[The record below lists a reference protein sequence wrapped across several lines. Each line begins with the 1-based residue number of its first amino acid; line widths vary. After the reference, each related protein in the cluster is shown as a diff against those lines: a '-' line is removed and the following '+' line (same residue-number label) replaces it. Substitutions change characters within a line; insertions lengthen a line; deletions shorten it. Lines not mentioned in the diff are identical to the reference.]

1 MEIFLQGTPGLEDIL
16 AEEARSL
23 SFSGVQSVAGGVI
36 CQGDLAEAMRAN
48 LWLRCAG
55 RVLIRI
61 AEFRAMHLAQL
72 DKRARKLDWASILRP
87 DRAWRVEATCRKSKI
102 YHQRAAAERI
112 EGAISAALG
121 STPNPEALIV
131 VKLRIEDDLCTLS
144 LDTSGESL
152 HKRGAKEFIGKAPMK
167 ETLAAA
173 FLRACG
179 YHGGMPVVDPMCG
192 SGTFLLEAAEI
203 AARLPA
209 GRARRFAFED
219 LAGFEIADWSAIRR
233 NFSSREAEAVQFY
246 GFDRDQGAITG
257 ARANA
262 ERAGVAEWTSF
273 ACQPLSALEPPTKQK
288 GLVILNPPY
297 GARIG
302 NRKLLFGLY
311 GAIGA
316 VMRERFT
323 GWQFG
328 MVTSDEG
335 LAKATGL
342 TWSEVSRPVAFGGL
356 TVKLYQSAL

>member
-1 MEIFLQGTPGLEDIL
+1 MEIFLQGTPGLEDTL

-23 SFSGVQSVAGGVI
+23 SFAGVHPVAGGVI
-36 CQGDLAEAMRAN
+36 CQGDLSEAMRAN
-48 LWLRCAG
+48 LWLRGAG

-72 DKRARKLDWASILRP
+72 DKRARKLDWGAILRN
-87 DRAWRVEATCRKSKI
+87 DRPWRVEATSRKSKI

-121 STPNPEALIV
+121 GTPTPEAQIV
-131 VKLRIEDDLCTLS
+131 IKLRIEDDLCTLS

-167 ETLAAA
+167 ETLAAL

-179 YHGGMPVVDPMCG
+179 YHGQFPVVDPMCG

-209 GRARRFAFED
+209 GRGRSFAFEE
-219 LAGFEIADWSAIRR
+219 LAGFKNADWSAMRR
-233 NFSSREAEAVQFY
+233 NFSPRKAEAVQFY

-262 ERAGVAEWTSF
+262 ERAGVADWISF
-273 ACQPLSALEPPTKQK
+273 ACQPLSALEPPTKQN

-316 VMRERFT
+316 VMQERFH

-328 MVTSDEG
+328 MVTADEG
-335 LAKATGL
+335 LAKSTGL
-342 TWSEVSRPVAFGGL
+342 PWAEVSRPVAFGGL
-356 TVKLYQSAL
+356 TVKLYQANL

>member
-23 SFSGVQSVAGGVI
+23 SFAGVRCVAGGVI
-36 CQGDLAEAMRAN
+36 CQGDLSEAMRAN
-48 LWLRCAG
+48 LWLRSAG

-72 DKRARKLDWASILRP
+72 DKRARKLEWASILRS
-87 DRAWRVEATCRKSKI
+87 DRPWRVEATSRKSKI

-121 STPNPEALIV
+121 SAPTPEARIV
-131 VKLRIEDDLCTLS
+131 VKLRIEDDLCTFS

-152 HKRGAKEFIGKAPMK
+152 HKRGAKEFVGKAPMK

-179 YHGGMPVVDPMCG
+179 YHGEMPVVDPMCG

-203 AARLPA
+203 AACLPA
-209 GRARRFAFED
+209 GRGRSFAFED
-219 LAGFEIADWSAIRR
+219 LAGFESADWSDLRR
-233 NFSSREAEAVQFY
+233 RFTSRKAEAVQFFGY
-246 GFDRDQGAITG
+246 DRDQGAITG
-257 ARANA
+257 ARTNA
-262 ERAGVAEWTSF
+262 ERAGVSDWISF

-316 VMRERFT
+316 VMQERFQ

-328 MVTSDEG
+328 LITSDEG
-335 LAKATGL
+335 LAKSTGL
-342 TWSEVSRPVAFGGL
+342 TWAEVSRPVAFGGL
-356 TVKLYQSAL
+356 SVKLYQAKL